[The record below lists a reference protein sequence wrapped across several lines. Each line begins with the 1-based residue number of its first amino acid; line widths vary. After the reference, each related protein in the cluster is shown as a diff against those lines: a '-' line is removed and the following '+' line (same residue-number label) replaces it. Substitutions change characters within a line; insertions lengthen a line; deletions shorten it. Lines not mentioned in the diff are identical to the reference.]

1 MQIACPELSLP
12 IHGGVAKLQ
21 DRNYSQNLC
30 QENENS
36 SAIASVCNIRE
47 NLMS

>member
-1 MQIACPELSLP
+1 MQIAIP
-12 IHGGVAKLQ
+12 IHDGIAKLQ
-21 DRNYSQNLC
+21 DRNCSQNLC

-36 SAIASVCNIRE
+36 SATASVCNIRE